1 MKANKNPL
9 ESQLSDDSM
18 ASIHYCNSNVVSDE
32 LAEIPTSLQ
41 HIAIIIDGN
50 RRWAVAN
57 GLSRLSGHKKG
68 YEKVKEITFL
78 LPKYGIK
85 YVTYYLF
92 SFENWNRSAEEV
104 GFIMNIFRDAF
115 RNLGSVFHEHKARF
129 IAIGNLSILPE
140 DIQKSLA
147 ALSEETSCYDTFTVI
162 AAISY
167 SGRDEILRA
176 AKKIAADAMAGKLN
190 PHDLSEDSF
199 SSYLDTKGIPYPCV
213 VVRTSEKRL
222 SNFLIWQST
231 YSEIFFLDKL
241 WPDFSEDDLKNVI
254 DDFSQRKRRYG
265 R

>member
-1 MKANKNPL
+1 MRANKNPL
-9 ESQLSDDSM
+9 EPRLSDDSLANVLCDNGDIISKSVEM
-18 ASIHYCNSNVVSDE
+18 PAS
-32 LAEIPTSLQ
+32 LR
-41 HIAIIIDGN
+41 HIAVIIDGN

-57 GLSRLSGHKKG
+57 GLSMLSGHKKG

-104 GFIMNIFRDAF
+104 GFLMNIFRDAF
-115 RNLGSVFHEHKARF
+115 HSLGSVFHEHKTRF
-129 IAIGNLSILPE
+129 MAIGNLSILPE
-140 DIQKSLA
+140 DIQSSLA
-147 ALSEETSCYDTFTVI
+147 ALSEETSGYDAFTII

-190 PHDLSEDSF
+190 PHNLSEDDF
-199 SSYLDTKGIPYPCV
+199 SNYLDTKGIPYPCAI
-213 VVRTSEKRL
+213 VRTSEKRL
-222 SNFLIWQST
+222 SNFLTWQSA

-241 WPDFSEDDLKNVI
+241 WPDFSEDDLKSVI
-254 DDFSQRKRRYG
+254 DDFSKRKRRYG

>member
-1 MKANKNPL
+1 MKAAKNPL
-9 ESQLSDDSM
+9 ESHLSDDSM
-18 ASIHYCNSNVVSDE
+18 ANVHYDDGDRAPE
-32 LAEIPTSLQ
+32 LIETLASLQ
-41 HIAIIIDGN
+41 HVAIIIDGN

-115 RNLGSVFHEHKARF
+115 HNLSSVFHEHKTRF
-129 IAIGNLSILPE
+129 MAIGNLSILPE
-140 DIQKSLA
+140 DIQKGLA
-147 ALSEETSCYDTFTVI
+147 TLSEETDCYDAFTVI

-167 SGRDEILRA
+167 SGREEILRA
-176 AKKIAADAMAGKLN
+176 TRKIAADVMAGKLSPYN
-190 PHDLSEDSF
+190 LNEDDF
-199 SSYLDTKGIPYPCV
+199 SNYLDTKGIPYPCAI
-213 VVRTSEKRL
+213 VRTSEKRL
-222 SNFLIWQST
+222 SNFLPWQSA

-241 WPDFSEDDLKNVI
+241 WPDFSEDDLKDVI
-254 DDFSQRKRRYG
+254 NDFSKRKRRYG